1 MLFKIWENMEQVRH
15 SLLSRLLFIS
25 KTTAQK
31 MEVSIK
37 DIFGKSLMENIFC
50 AVDLAGIIMWALWY
64 GINSQKA
71 K

>member
-31 MEVSIK
+31 MKVFIK
-37 DIFGKSLMENIFC
+37 DIFSKSLMENIFC
-50 AVDLAGIIMWALWY
+50 AVDLAGIITWALWY